1 MRRIFLPA
9 CVRCVLRA
17 SVPVCVVLASRH
29 GNCVRACVHA
39 CVRSMPQRLAAVRF
53 VGRYYHWARHHFLG
67 EEFSFAEYPIDDAEG
82 DNAARDY
89 RSHLDGAAAVHT
101 LTGSK
106 WPSW

>member
-1 MRRIFLPA
+1 
-9 CVRCVLRA
+9 
-17 SVPVCVVLASRH
+17 
-29 GNCVRACVHA
+29 
-39 CVRSMPQRLAAVRF
+39 MPQRLAAVRF